1 MAEKKTGKKKEQKKE
16 EKQKM
21 IVTTGKR
28 KNAIAR
34 ANIKPG
40 SGLVRINAVPV
51 EIWGNEFLRMRVMEP
66 LLLAADV
73 SSRVNIDVNV
83 RSGGSVGQSEA
94 ARMAIAR
101 ALVDFTKDQKLREKF
116 VAYDRNML
124 VFDPRRNEPHHA
136 GGASKR
142 GSRRHKQRS
151 KR

>member
-1 MAEKKTGKKKEQKKE
+1 MAEKKIANKKEVKEQKP
-16 EKQKM
+16 KM

-28 KNAIAR
+28 KNAVAR
-34 ANIKPG
+34 AKIVAG
-40 SGLVRINAVPV
+40 SGIVRINSRPIDV
-51 EIWGNEFLRMRVMEP
+51 WGNEFLRMKLMEP

-73 SSRVNIDVNV
+73 VSHVNIDVNMM
-83 RSGGSVGQSEA
+83 SGGSVGQTEA

-101 ALVDFTKDQKLREKF
+101 ALVDFTKDKKLRQKF
-116 VAYDRNML
+116 IQYDRNML
-124 VFDPRRNEPHHA
+124 VFDPRRNETHHA

>member
-1 MAEKKTGKKKEQKKE
+1 MAEKKVAKKKEAKEQKP
-16 EKQKM
+16 KM

-28 KNAIAR
+28 KNAVAR
-34 ANIKPG
+34 AKIVAG
-40 SGLVRINAVPV
+40 SGIVRINSRPIDV
-51 EIWGNEFLRMRVMEP
+51 WGNEFLRMKLMEP

-73 SSRVNIDVNV
+73 VSHVNIDVNMMG
-83 RSGGSVGQSEA
+83 GGSVGQTEA

-101 ALVDFTKDQKLREKF
+101 ALVDFTKDKKLRQKF
-116 VAYDRNML
+116 IQYDRNML
-124 VFDPRRNEPHHA
+124 VFDPRRNETHHA